1 VPDPLA
7 GSRVVDLTRILAGPY
22 CTQALADAGADVV
35 KVEERE
41 KGDDT
46 RGWGPPFVAGE
57 STYFLS
63 VNRGKRGITLNLKDP
78 RGRDLLWRLLDHAD
92 VLVENYRPGTLDRLG
107 FSYEEVHRRRPS
119 LILASISGYGADGP
133 WGGRP
138 GYDAVVQ
145 GEGGLMS
152 ITGSPDGPPFKV
164 GASLVDVL
172 AGMTAFQGILLALL
186 RRQST
191 GEGARVEASL
201 LESLLPTLTYQAA
214 TWLLAGQV
222 PARLGNRHPSLA
234 PYETF
239 EAADGH
245 VIVGVGSEPLWRSFC
260 AVLGRSDLAADP
272 RFETNARRVA
282 SYDALRSVL
291 APLLHARTV
300 DEWMSALTEAGIP
313 CGRVRTVAE
322 ALENPQ
328 VAARSLLLDVDH
340 PRAGPGRYVGSAI
353 GLDGAG
359 RGSRRPP
366 PLLGQHTDEV
376 LAEWLGLSP
385 EQIADLRRGGVV

>member
-1 VPDPLA
+1 MSDPLA
-7 GSRVVDLTRILAGPY
+7 GIRIVDLTRILAGPY

-78 RGRDLLWRLLDHAD
+78 RGRDLLWRLLERAD

-107 FSYEEVHRRRPS
+107 FSYDAVHRRRPS
-119 LILASISGYGADGP
+119 LIYASISGYGADGP

-152 ITGSPDGPPFKV
+152 ITGSPEGPPFKV

-172 AGMTAFQGILLALL
+172 AGMTAFQGILLALF
-186 RRQST
+186 RRQAT

-201 LESLLPTLTYQAA
+201 LP
-214 TWLLAGQV
+214 V
-222 PARLGNRHPSLA
+222 
-234 PYETF
+234 
-239 EAADGH
+239 
-245 VIVGVGSEPLWRSFC
+245 
-260 AVLGRSDLAADP
+260 
-272 RFETNARRVA
+272 
-282 SYDALRSVL
+282 
-291 APLLHARTV
+291 
-300 DEWMSALTEAGIP
+300 
-313 CGRVRTVAE
+313 
-322 ALENPQ
+322 
-328 VAARSLLLDVDH
+328 
-340 PRAGPGRYVGSAI
+340 
-353 GLDGAG
+353 
-359 RGSRRPP
+359 SR
-366 PLLGQHTDEV
+366 
-376 LAEWLGLSP
+376 W
-385 EQIADLRRGGVV
+385 

>member
-1 VPDPLA
+1 MNPLE
-7 GSRVVDLTRILAGPY
+7 GIRVVDLTRILAGPY

-35 KVEERE
+35 KVEEPE

-46 RGWGPPFVAGE
+46 RGWGPPFVEGE

-78 RGRDLLWRLLDHAD
+78 LGRDLLWRLLDRAD

-107 FSYEEVHRRRPS
+107 FAYDIVRARRPG
-119 LILASISGYGADGP
+119 IVYVSISGYGAGGP

-152 ITGSPDGPPFKV
+152 ITGAPDGPPFKV

-172 AGMTAFQGILLALL
+172 AGMTAFQGIALALL

-191 GEGARVEASL
+191 GEGARVETSL
-201 LESLLPTLTYQAA
+201 LESLLPTLTYHAA
-214 TWLLAGQV
+214 TWLLAGRV

-239 EAADGH
+239 EARDGH
-245 VIVGVGSEPLWRSFC
+245 VIVGVGSEALWRSFC
-260 AVLGRSDLAADP
+260 AALGRTELAADP
-272 RFETNARRVA
+272 RFDTNARRVA
-282 SYDALRSVL
+282 NYDALHAVL
-291 APLLHARTV
+291 APVLRSRTI
-300 DEWMSALTEAGIP
+300 DDWMKTLADAGIP

-322 ALENPQ
+322 ALEDPQ
-328 VAARSLLLDVDH
+328 VAARGLLLDLDH
-340 PRAGPGRYVGSAI
+340 PRAGRGRYVGSPLAI
-353 GLDGAG
+353 SGAD

-366 PLLGQHTDEV
+366 PLLGQHTAEV
-376 LAEWLGLSP
+376 LGEWLGLTP
-385 EQIADLRRGGVV
+385 AEVGELRRGGVV

>member
-1 VPDPLA
+1 MPLA
-7 GSRVVDLTRILAGPY
+7 GIRVIDLTRILAGPY

-35 KVEERE
+35 KVEEPA

-63 VNRGKRGITLNLKDP
+63 VNRGKRGMTLNLKDP
-78 RGRDLLWRLLDHAD
+78 RGRALLWRLLDRAD

-107 FSYEEVHRRRPS
+107 FSYDAVHGRRSS
-119 LILASISGYGADGP
+119 LIYASISGYGADGP

-172 AGMTAFQGILLALL
+172 AGMNAFQGILLALL
-186 RRQST
+186 RREST

-201 LESLLPTLTYQAA
+201 LESLLPPLTYHAA

-272 RFETNARRVA
+272 RFETNAKRVA
-282 SYDALRSVL
+282 NYDALRDVL
-291 APLLHARTV
+291 APLLRARPAG
-300 DEWMSALTEAGIP
+300 EWLSALEEAGIP

-322 ALENPQ
+322 ALESPQ
-328 VAARSLLLDVDH
+328 VAARGLLLDVDH
-340 PRAGPGRYVGSAI
+340 PRAGRGRYVGSPV

-359 RGSRRPP
+359 RGSHRPP
-366 PLLGQHTDEV
+366 PLLGQHTEEV
-376 LAEWLGLSP
+376 LGEWLGLSP
-385 EQIADLRRGGVV
+385 PEVAELRRGGVV

>member
-1 VPDPLA
+1 MTTPGDGDP
-7 GSRVVDLTRILAGPY
+7 RF
-22 CTQALADAGADVV
+22 
-35 KVEERE
+35 VE
-41 KGDDT
+41 
-46 RGWGPPFVAGE
+46 GE

-78 RGRDLLWRLLDHAD
+78 GGRDLLWRLLDRAD

-107 FSYEEVHRRRPS
+107 FSYDAVHGRRLS
-119 LILASISGYGADGP
+119 LIYASISGYGADGP

-152 ITGSPDGPPFKV
+152 ITGAPDGPPFKV

-172 AGMTAFQGILLALL
+172 AGMSAFQGILLALL
-186 RRQST
+186 RRRTT
-191 GEGARVEASL
+191 GEGGRVEASL

-214 TWLLAGQV
+214 AWLLAGQV

-245 VIVGVGSEPLWRSFC
+245 VIVGAGSEPLWRSFC
-260 AVLGRSDLAADP
+260 AVVGRSDLASDP
-272 RFETNARRVA
+272 RFDTNARRVTN
-282 SYDALRSVL
+282 YEALRSVL
-291 APLLHARTV
+291 GPLVRSRTV
-300 DEWMSALTEAGIP
+300 DAWLSALDEAGIP

-328 VAARSLLLDVDH
+328 VAARGLLLDVDH
-340 PRAGPGRYVGSAI
+340 PRAGRGRYVGSPI
-353 GLDGAG
+353 GLDGAD

-366 PLLGQHTDEV
+366 PLLGQHTEEV
-376 LAEWLGLSP
+376 LSEWLGLSAP
-385 EQIADLRRGGVV
+385 EVAGLRQGGVV